1 MEAFYSAPVLGF
13 SVYAILWLFLIC
25 SFLGVVVET
34 VFCLVQEGVLESTLG
49 LLYLPFRPMY
59 GIGGVAC
66 ILLLHGFL
74 KLPILILFL
83 GMLICSVIEYI
94 ASLMMEKLFHTVTW
108 DYSDKVLNLHGR
120 ICLQYSCGWGLLALL
135 VVCVLDRFLLD
146 FVDAFEGEG
155 GQIVLTALMVLVL
168 LSAVITSA
176 ALTRIRKRVAS
187 LKALK
192 TDEAGTAI
200 NTRWNRLIDR
210 LAPDLLMINTF
221 PRTSLM
227 IEFMELTGTQRA
239 WIRVPKYA
247 GLLRAAG
254 HG

>member
-1 MEAFYSAPVLGF
+1 
-13 SVYAILWLFLIC
+13 
-25 SFLGVVVET
+25 
-34 VFCLVQEGVLESTLG
+34 
-49 LLYLPFRPMY
+49 
-59 GIGGVAC
+59 
-66 ILLLHGFL
+66 
-74 KLPILILFL
+74 
-83 GMLICSVIEYI
+83 
-94 ASLMMEKLFHTVTW
+94 
-108 DYSDKVLNLHGR
+108 
-120 ICLQYSCGWGLLALL
+120 

-176 ALTRIRKRVAS
+176 ALTRIRRRVAS

-192 TDEAGTAI
+192 TGEAGTAFD
-200 NTRWNRLIDR
+200 TRWNRLIDR

-239 WIRVPKYA
+239 SIRVPKYA

>member
-1 MEAFYSAPVLGF
+1 
-13 SVYAILWLFLIC
+13 
-25 SFLGVVVET
+25 
-34 VFCLVQEGVLESTLG
+34 
-49 LLYLPFRPMY
+49 
-59 GIGGVAC
+59 
-66 ILLLHGFL
+66 
-74 KLPILILFL
+74 
-83 GMLICSVIEYI
+83 
-94 ASLMMEKLFHTVTW
+94 
-108 DYSDKVLNLHGR
+108 
-120 ICLQYSCGWGLLALL
+120 LLALL

-176 ALTRIRKRVAS
+176 ALTRIRRRVAS

-192 TDEAGTAI
+192 TGEAGTAFD
-200 NTRWNRLIDR
+200 TRWNRLIDR